1 MNYKRQSIINLYAHL
16 VVFCIKV
23 VRITSSTIVIDA
35 VRSLGTITSD
45 RAGSCKAID
54 GLRAVRACAI
64 IIVAST
70 SSAVL
75 IPVAVRVVDSTTPR
89 RILDDRRVCI
99 KFIADDSATLL
110 STKNLSNASI
120 KGIDIGGALAIRNYI
135 AFSHGK
141 TSTYTIKGAE
151 VFVRTISIGH
161 TRVIRF
167 KEGRAC
173 AGFSF
178 LVVLVLAVVRE
189 KSNENCSNNNKR
201 NDKHGTSPFLRH
213 LPRHVSVIEG
223 DLRVLNVNSHAFFF
237 T

>member
-1 MNYKRQSIINLYAHL
+1 MNYKRQSIMNLYAHL

-64 IIVAST
+64 IIVASA

-75 IPVAVRVVDSTTPR
+75 ISVAVRVVDTTPR
-89 RILDDRRVCI
+89 SLFDDRGVCI
-99 KFIADDSATLL
+99 KSIADDSATLL
-110 STKNLSNASI
+110 STKHLSIASSN
-120 KGIDIGGALAIRNYI
+120 GIDIGGALAIRNYI
-135 AFSHGK
+135 AISHGK
-141 TSTYTIKGAE
+141 TSTCTIKGGAV